1 MTPTK
6 PPRKHNPAWADNT
19 STERSRKRREALD
32 AIAQAVGYE
41 TWRKLETAI
50 LNGLARVVPGDTGK
64 E

>member
-1 MTPTK
+1 MSDK
-6 PPRKHNPAWADNT
+6 PPRKHNPAWKDAT